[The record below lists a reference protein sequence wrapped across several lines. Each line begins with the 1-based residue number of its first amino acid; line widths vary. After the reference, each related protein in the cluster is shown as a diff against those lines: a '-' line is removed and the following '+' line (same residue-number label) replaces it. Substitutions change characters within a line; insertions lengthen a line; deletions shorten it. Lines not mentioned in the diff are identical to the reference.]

1 DTTDV
6 ELSIGQIVE
15 VELTQARKSGMFC
28 GRIDK
33 VLAEEM
39 SPDIEIEVALR
50 NHDIPFEFP
59 NAVQAEIKG
68 IKNHLGESDLKHRE
82 DLRHLPFV
90 TIDGEDAKDFD
101 DAVFAEP
108 LESGFR
114 LWVAIADV
122 AHYVKPGSPL
132 ESEAINRGTSVYFPQ
147 FVVPMLPEKLSNGLC
162 SLKPLEDRLAVVCVM
177 DFDASGRRVAFK
189 FLEAVIQSSARLI
202 YEDVATC
209 LADVSVRNELGE
221 PIAQNLTTLL
231 SVYERLQARRAK
243 RGALEIETA
252 ELNIEWDASGALSV
266 MAQRVRT
273 DAHKLIEECMLAANV
288 AMADLI
294 AASGQFGLYR
304 VHDEPDAER
313 VTRLT
318 SVLSQFGIAFDV
330 DQDKVTTQ
338 NFQKVLDASRDQPA
352 GAVLQMLILRTMNQA
367 IYTPDRRQH
376 FGLNYEGYAHF
387 TSPIRRLADLLN
399 HRLVKSVVAA
409 ERSGKQLASPL
420 PSDEAGMQALGE
432 QASLTE
438 RRADA
443 AVFEVLEWLKC
454 EYLKKYLGDSFE
466 GVITTAVKFGLFVNI
481 EPMMAE
487 GLIHVSSMTDDH
499 YQFDQDRGALIGSR
513 TGRVFSL
520 GDRVVVQIDRVE
532 PALGQVSLSLCEHRP
547 LHRRGESSGR
557 SPKKRG
563 QKPAA
568 GRTPGKRKR
577 SRRG

>member
-1 DTTDV
+1 
-6 ELSIGQIVE
+6 
-15 VELTQARKSGMFC
+15 
-28 GRIDK
+28 
-33 VLAEEM
+33 
-39 SPDIEIEVALR
+39 
-50 NHDIPFEFP
+50 
-59 NAVQAEIKG
+59 
-68 IKNHLGESDLKHRE
+68 
-82 DLRHLPFV
+82 
-90 TIDGEDAKDFD
+90 
-101 DAVFAEP
+101 
-108 LESGFR
+108 
-114 LWVAIADV
+114 
-122 AHYVKPGSPL
+122 
-132 ESEAINRGTSVYFPQ
+132 
-147 FVVPMLPEKLSNGLC
+147 
-162 SLKPLEDRLAVVCVM
+162 
-177 DFDASGRRVAFK
+177 
-189 FLEAVIQSSARLI
+189 
-202 YEDVATC
+202 
-209 LADVSVRNELGE
+209 
-221 PIAQNLTTLL
+221 
-231 SVYERLQARRAK
+231 
-243 RGALEIETA
+243 
-252 ELNIEWDASGALSV
+252 